1 MNHKK
6 PISRRTAM
14 KQFGA
19 AGLFLTGGPGGQRYR
34 RQQRSKPLS
43 FKAVPEVEI
52 NYAYDYTWRKIDENE
67 RSTRFWLVNKSF
79 IFFNKMKNNGYI
91 GDHISFSQDTVSSDS
106 FVDHNEKDVVKY
118 HDDGTETVTRDYI
131 KGSHV
136 SWSSGLSLDIYPS
149 RGYYVIDGPDPSYTV
164 RVTKKGPKGQSSG
177 EKQKEQMYGPRS
189 KQSLSTFKPANH
201 NTPGGKNVAYN
212 AIEGRTI
219 RELDFGGGMG
229 TESAAWVILPK
240 IR

>member
-1 MNHKK
+1 MDHKK
-6 PISRRTAM
+6 PISRRTAL

-19 AGLFLTGGPGGQRYR
+19 AGVFLTGGLGEQRYQ
-34 RQQRSKPLS
+34 RQRRSKPLS
-43 FKAVPEVEI
+43 FKDVPEVEI

-79 IFFNKMKNNGYI
+79 IFFNKMTNSGYN
-91 GDHISFSQDTVSSDS
+91 GDHISFREDRVSSDS

-118 HDDGTETVTRDYI
+118 HDDGTETVTRNHI
-131 KGSHV
+131 NGSHV
-136 SWSSGLSLDIYPS
+136 SWASGLSLDIYPS

-164 RVTKKGPKGQSSG
+164 RVAKQGEGQSAG
-177 EKQKEQMYGPRS
+177 KKQTEQMYGPRS
-189 KQSLSTFKPANH
+189 RQPLSTFKPNH
-201 NTPGGKNVAYN
+201 HNSIGGGIVDYN

-219 RELDFGGGMG
+219 REINFGGGRG